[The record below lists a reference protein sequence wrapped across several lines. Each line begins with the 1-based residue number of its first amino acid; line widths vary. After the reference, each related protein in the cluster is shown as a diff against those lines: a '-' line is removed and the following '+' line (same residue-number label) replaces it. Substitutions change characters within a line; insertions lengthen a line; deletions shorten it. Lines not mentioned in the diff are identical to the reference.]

1 MCFPSTFSENRQ
13 DMITL
18 RNIMIETIKPMLIRN
33 NDLVSPLILT
43 TRQVNK
49 TNMIINLS
57 VPYESVKIK
66 KINDLYSTFRMTDD
80 VGLYKSIISIKIDYS
95 SNHSKHSY
103 LLSEQE
109 LVDTVNK
116 LVTIFDAMFDYY
128 KNYRLLMTNL
138 NTLEIEI
145 SRNVNNVIN
154 SNNGN
159 NGNKT
164 FAQVNS
170 TFSNNI
176 DRNTNLIGFINYAY
190 FSMKENV
197 NNPEYYARLFTGLYC
212 SHFFSKDNIIS
223 SDFPLHIIE
232 NNLKSTT
239 DFTLS
244 VNNIMSNHQEEMERW
259 KESYYLNIEH
269 FVKRLYY
276 NVIIDPHTLKEIENS
291 IARFYKYDI
300 NNIKC
305 LETHD
310 YPELNDNDY
319 NKESATNLLEEI
331 KRFKHLINNSNYYY
345 FDMINCDMY
354 YFERVLDYNVP
365 NLFNRRLIVEWE
377 NAFTIPREKDH
388 NINDLSN
395 TIVDFLYSDNI
406 IEYYAS
412 LNEFYRKKELSTSIT
427 NDFHI
432 LNIDF
437 STINKVEHDIN
448 GDMNFLTPFI
458 ISKASE
464 YFDYNIDNRLLQE
477 YYHYHIS
484 KHIRNNQDRD
494 ESITVLLFYSVLKFL
509 DNEKSVKTFLNIHPA
524 LYDYYEQSDDPIE
537 IRKKHIKEVLCLIS
551 RISPEHSIVLN
562 SGNIRLDHFINII
575 NM

>member
-1 MCFPSTFSENRQ
+1 MCFPSTCSENRK

-18 RNIMIETIKPMLIRN
+18 RNIMIETIKPMLIRS

-66 KINDLYSTFRMTDD
+66 KSTDLYSTFRMTND
-80 VGLYKSIISIKIDYS
+80 VGIYKSIISIKIDYS

-109 LVDTVNK
+109 LLDTVNK

-159 NGNKT
+159 KT

-170 TFSNNI
+170 TVSNNI
-176 DRNTNLIGFINYAY
+176 NRNTNLIGFINYAY
-190 FSMKENV
+190 FNMKENIS
-197 NNPEYYARLFTGLYC
+197 NPEYYARLITGLYC

-232 NNLKSTT
+232 NNLEPTT
-239 DFTLS
+239 HFTSS

-276 NVIIDPHTLKEIENS
+276 NVIIDPDTLKELENS

-300 NNIKC
+300 NNIEY
-305 LETHD
+305 LNNID

-319 NKESATNLLEEI
+319 NKECVTNLLEEI

-345 FDMINCDMY
+345 FDMINCDLY
-354 YFERVLDYNVP
+354 YFERLLDYNVP

-377 NAFTIPREKDH
+377 NAFTIPREKDR

-412 LNEFYRKKELSTSIT
+412 LKEFYNKKELSTSIT

-437 STINKVEHDIN
+437 STIKKVEHVIN
-448 GDMNFLTPFI
+448 GDMSFLTPFI
-458 ISKASE
+458 ISKANE

-484 KHIRNNQDRD
+484 KHIRNNHHRD

-509 DNEKSVKTFLNIHPA
+509 DNEKSVKTFLNIYPA
-524 LYDYYEQSDDPIE
+524 LYDYYEQSDNPIE

>member
-18 RNIMIETIKPMLIRN
+18 RNIMIETIKPMLIRS
-33 NDLVSPLILT
+33 NDLVSPLMLT

-57 VPYESVKIK
+57 VPYEDVKIK
-66 KINDLYSTFRMTDD
+66 KSNDLYSTFRITND
-80 VGLYKSIISIKIDYS
+80 VGIYKSIISIKIDYS

-159 NGNKT
+159 KT

-190 FSMKENV
+190 SSMKENIS
-197 NNPEYYARLFTGLYC
+197 NPEYYARLLTGLYC
-212 SHFFSKDNIIS
+212 SHFSPENSLINNDFSLNIIK
-223 SDFPLHIIE
+223 
-232 NNLKSTT
+232 NNLEMTT
-239 DFTLS
+239 PFTSS
-244 VNNIMSNHQEEMERW
+244 VNNIMSNHQEEMKIWE
-259 KESYYLNIEH
+259 ESYYLNIEH
-269 FVKRLYY
+269 FVKKLYY
-276 NVIIDPHTLKEIENS
+276 NVIIDPDTLKELENS
-291 IARFYKYDI
+291 IASFYKHDI
-300 NNIKC
+300 NNIKY
-305 LETHD
+305 LNNTE
-310 YPELNDNDY
+310 YPELNDNNY
-319 NKESATNLLEEI
+319 NKECATKLLEEI

-345 FDMINCDMY
+345 LNMINCDLY
-354 YFERVLDYNVP
+354 YFERVLNYNVP

-412 LNEFYRKKELSTSIT
+412 LKEFYKTKELSTSIT

-437 STINKVEHDIN
+437 STIKKVEHIIN

-458 ISKASE
+458 ISKANE

-484 KHIRNNQDRD
+484 KHIRNNHHRD

-509 DNEKSVKTFLNIHPA
+509 DNEKSVKTFLNIYPA

-551 RISPEHSIVLN
+551 RISPEHIILLN